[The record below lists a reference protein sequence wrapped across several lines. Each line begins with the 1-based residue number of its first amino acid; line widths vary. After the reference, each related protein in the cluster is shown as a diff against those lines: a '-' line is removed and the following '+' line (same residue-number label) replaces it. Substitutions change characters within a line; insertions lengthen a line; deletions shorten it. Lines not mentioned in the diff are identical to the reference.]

1 MRNFEVKSTSMA
13 ALTEKK
19 LLPYFERLKALV
31 EKLGEQSSRIDQS
44 ETQTTINELRLR
56 MDEPFLFVIVGEVKA
71 GKSSFIN
78 ALLSTEEEICAVAP
92 DPKTDTIQQVKWG
105 EVHDEV
111 VINEYLKQIYF
122 PDPILKEISIVDT
135 PGTNTIV
142 EHHQEITERFVPVSD
157 LVVFVFE
164 AKNPYRKSAWDF
176 LSFINQEWK
185 KKVIFV
191 LQQKDLVNESDL
203 EVNIKGV
210 LKEALKYNVPDPQ
223 VFAVSALQEI
233 QGNTESSGYL
243 PLRQYLKENITG
255 INAFR
260 LKIENL
266 LELVST
272 LNEKINTGLKARRTQ
287 YESDLAFRQ
296 EIDESLEQHVQKS
309 QTQVQTLIYNLL
321 TGYDKAT
328 MIAQRDLRDGLSFFR
343 LVSKSFKSIFNRNES
358 PQVWLGDIKTDLE
371 KNLKIEMTDR
381 LHDGVSDLADNIQ
394 NMAKVVELKIL
405 KNKTILKDNDE
416 LFGHIAERRRLI
428 IEELQKSFQDF
439 IRNSDNFVNAELI
452 EESSSINPNLA
463 TGSGLAIIGIILTAV
478 THGSVFDIT
487 GGLITAIGLL
497 FAGITTGIKKGKIMR
512 RFGEEIKLTRTK
524 IEKQLSEKL
533 EEYILQIK
541 EKIESQFIEFD
552 QLLMEEGNDLD
563 KMQRNYDYIHDEQ
576 VKIGKELGKL

>member
-1 MRNFEVKSTSMA
+1 MA

-44 ETQTTINELRLR
+44 ETLTTINELRLR

-92 DPKTDTIQQVKWG
+92 DPKTDVIQQVKWG
-105 EVHDEV
+105 EKRDEV

-210 LKEALKYNVPDPQ
+210 LKEAQKHNVPDPH

-233 QGNTESSGYL
+233 QGNSESSGYL

-272 LNEKINTGLKARRTQ
+272 LNEKIHTGLKARRTQ

-296 EIDESLEQHVQKS
+296 EINESLEQHVQKS

-439 IRNSDNFVNAELI
+439 IKNSDNFVNTELI

-512 RFGEEIKLTRTK
+512 RFAEEIKLTRTK

-533 EEYILQIK
+533 DEYISQIK
-541 EKIESQFIEFD
+541 DKIESQFTEFD
-552 QLLMEEGNDLD
+552 QLLAEEGKELEE
-563 KMQRNYDYIHDEQ
+563 MQQNYNYIHDEQ
-576 VKIGKELGKL
+576 VQIGKELGKL

>member
-1 MRNFEVKSTSMA
+1 MA

-71 GKSSFIN
+71 GKSSFVN

-142 EHHQEITERFVPVSD
+142 DHHQEITERFVPVSD

-203 EVNIKGV
+203 SVNIKGV
-210 LKEALKYNVPDPQ
+210 LKEAQKYNVPDPQ

-296 EIDESLEQHVQKS
+296 EIDESLVQHVQKS

-428 IEELQKSFQDF
+428 IEELQKSFQEF
-439 IRNSDNFVNAELI
+439 IKNSDNFVNTELI

-533 EEYILQIK
+533 EEYISQIK

-552 QLLMEEGNDLD
+552 QLLVEEGNDLD
-563 KMQRNYDYIHDEQ
+563 KMQQNYDYIHDEQ

>member
-1 MRNFEVKSTSMA
+1 MA

-142 EHHQEITERFVPVSD
+142 DHHQEITERFVPVSD

-541 EKIESQFIEFD
+541 EKIESQFVEFD
-552 QLLMEEGNDLD
+552 QLLMEEGYDLD

>member
-1 MRNFEVKSTSMA
+1 MA

-533 EEYILQIK
+533 EEYISQIK